1 MTTNGVSPD
10 PHGAMALSVR
20 IPRFPSLSDLRTGAD
35 ALQMP
40 TYPSNC
46 LEFAKPF
53 LASESKISDSL
64 DKAGVPLK
72 ILLVGAGLGGLTTAI
87 ALTQSGHNV
96 TVFEQTPVLG
106 EVGAGIQV
114 PSNSTRILFKLGL
127 KPYLK
132 PYVTEPESISF
143 RRWQTGNVIGN
154 TKLIPDFTEKFDA
167 PYYVIHRAHFHS
179 ALCQKVQDMGIEIK
193 FGARVESYNP
203 LAGSITLAD
212 GTIYTGDLVIA
223 ADGIKSV
230 ARKVV
235 LGGEDMAFRKPGFA
249 AYRATVDV
257 ERMRNDSEVS
267 WILEKPAL
275 NIWIGDSRH
284 VMTYTIGAGK
294 AFNMVLSHPDTTDPS
309 TWDLS
314 KAVDDMKAEFEGWD
328 PVLTKIISMVQK
340 TLKWPL
346 LSGSVL
352 DKWVSD
358 KLVILGDAAHAM
370 LPYMSQGAAM
380 AVEDGLALSR
390 SLSKITDK
398 EQLAEC
404 LSVFE
409 KVRMQRAGQM
419 QEASML
425 NSHLWHFADGPL
437 QEARDAAMVPEV
449 KGLSF
454 SHSPNQWSD
463 PATQMWCYGYDTEK
477 AIDEAWEESRA
488 KDCLAGIRSL

>member
-1 MTTNGVSPD
+1 MTSNGVSHNAYD
-10 PHGAMALSVR
+10 ATALS
-20 IPRFPSLSDLRTGAD
+20 
-35 ALQMP
+35 MP
-40 TYPSNC
+40 KYPSNC

-53 LASESKISDSL
+53 LEPENKISDSVEEA
-64 DKAGVPLK
+64 KVPLN
-72 ILLVGAGLGGLTTAI
+72 IILVGAGLGGLATAI
-87 ALTQSGHNV
+87 ALTQSGHKV
-96 TVFEQTPVLG
+96 TVYEQTPVLG

-114 PSNSTRILFKLGL
+114 PSNSTRVLFKLGL

-143 RRWQTGNVIGN
+143 RRWQTGKVIGN
-154 TKLIPDFTEKFDA
+154 TKLVPHFTEKFNA

-179 ALCQKVQDMGIEIK
+179 ALCQKAQDMGIEIK
-193 FGARVESYNP
+193 LGARVENYNP
-203 LAGSITLAD
+203 VAGSITLAD
-212 GTIYTGDLVIA
+212 GTTQTGDLVIA

-230 ARKVV
+230 ARKFV

-257 ERMRNDSEVS
+257 ERMRNDPEVS
-267 WILEKPAL
+267 WILARPAL

-294 AFNMVLSHPDTTDPS
+294 AFNMVLSHPDVTDPS
-309 TWDLS
+309 TWDPL

-328 PVLTKIISMVQK
+328 PVLTKIIGMVEK

-346 LSGSVL
+346 ISGSVL
-352 DKWVSD
+352 DKWVLD

-390 SLSKITDK
+390 SLSKISSKD
-398 EQLAEC
+398 QLAESM
-404 LSVFE
+404 SVFE

-419 QEASML
+419 QEASLL

-437 QEARDAAMVPEV
+437 QEARDEAMIPEV
-449 KGLSF
+449 KGLPF

-463 PATQMWCYGYDTEK
+463 PATQMWCYGYDTER
-477 AIDEAWEESRA
+477 AIDEAWEKSQSNY
-488 KDCLAGIRSL
+488 C

>member
-1 MTTNGVSPD
+1 MTSNGVSRNTHD
-10 PHGAMALSVR
+10 ATALS
-20 IPRFPSLSDLRTGAD
+20 
-35 ALQMP
+35 MP

-46 LEFAKPF
+46 LEFARPF
-53 LASESKISDSL
+53 LAPETKGSDCV
-64 DKAGVPLK
+64 DKAKVPLN

-96 TVFEQTPVLG
+96 TIFEQTPVLG

-143 RRWQTGNVIGN
+143 RRWQTGSVIGN
-154 TKLIPDFTEKFDA
+154 TKLVPDFTNNFAA

-179 ALCQKVQDMGIEIK
+179 ALCQRVQDMGIEIK
-193 FGARVESYNP
+193 LGVRIENYDPV
-203 LAGSITLAD
+203 AGSITLAD
-212 GTIYTGDLVIA
+212 GTTCTGDLVIA

-230 ARKVV
+230 ARKIV

-257 ERMRNDSEVS
+257 ERMRNDPELS
-267 WILEKPAL
+267 WILERPAL
-275 NIWIGDSRH
+275 NIWIGDARH

-309 TWDLS
+309 TWDPL
-314 KAVDDMKAEFEGWD
+314 KALDDMKAEFDGWD
-328 PVLTKIISMVQK
+328 PVLTKIIGMVEK

-346 LSGSVL
+346 ISRSVL

-390 SLSKITDK
+390 SLSKIQNK
-398 EQLAEC
+398 EQLAKC

-419 QEASML
+419 QEASLL
-425 NSHLWHFADGPL
+425 NSHLWHFSDGPL
-437 QEARDAAMVPEV
+437 QEARDAAMLPEV
-449 KGLSF
+449 RGLPF

-463 PATQMWCYGYDTEK
+463 PATQMWCYGYDTEG
-477 AIDEAWEESRA
+477 AIDEAWEGSRPN
-488 KDCLAGIRSL
+488 DF

>member
-1 MTTNGVSPD
+1 MTSNGVSRN
-10 PHGAMALSVR
+10 PHDATALS
-20 IPRFPSLSDLRTGAD
+20 
-35 ALQMP
+35 MP

-46 LEFAKPF
+46 LEFARPL
-53 LASESKISDSL
+53 LAPGTKSSDCV
-64 DKAGVPLK
+64 DKANVPLN

-96 TVFEQTPVLG
+96 TIFEQTSVLG

-114 PSNSTRILFKLGL
+114 PSNSTKILFKLGL
-127 KPYLK
+127 TPYLK

-154 TKLIPDFTEKFDA
+154 TKLVPDFTNNFDA

-179 ALCQKVQDMGIEIK
+179 ALCQKVQDMGIEINL
-193 FGARVESYNP
+193 GARIETYDPV
-203 LAGSITLAD
+203 AGSIMLAD
-212 GTIYTGDLVIA
+212 GTTFTGDLVVA

-230 ARKVV
+230 ARKIV

-257 ERMRNDSEVS
+257 ERMRNDPELS
-267 WILEKPAL
+267 WILERPAL
-275 NIWIGDSRH
+275 NIWIGDARH

-294 AFNMVLSHPDTTDPS
+294 AFNMVLSHPDATDPS
-309 TWDLS
+309 TWDPT
-314 KAVDDMKAEFEGWD
+314 KAVDDMKAEFDGWD
-328 PVLTKIISMVQK
+328 PVLTKIIGMVEK

-346 LSGSVL
+346 ISGSVL

-390 SLSKITDK
+390 ALSKIQNP
-398 EQLAEC
+398 EQLGKC
-404 LSVFE
+404 LSIFE
-409 KVRMQRAGQM
+409 KVRMQRAGHM
-419 QEASML
+419 QEASLL
-425 NSHLWHFADGPL
+425 NSQLWHFADGPL

-449 KGLSF
+449 KGLPF

-463 PATQMWCYGYDTEK
+463 PATQMWCYRYDTEE
-477 AIDEAWEESRA
+477 AIDEAWESSR
-488 KDCLAGIRSL
+488 LNNLQL

>member
-1 MTTNGVSPD
+1 MTSNGVSHN
-10 PHGAMALSVR
+10 PHDATAL
-20 IPRFPSLSDLRTGAD
+20 G
-35 ALQMP
+35 MP

-53 LASESKISDSL
+53 LASETKVFDCV
-64 DKAGVPLK
+64 DKAKVSLN

-106 EVGAGIQV
+106 EVGAGIQI
-114 PSNSTRILFKLGL
+114 PSNSTKILFKLGL
-127 KPYLK
+127 QPYLK

-154 TKLIPDFTEKFDA
+154 TKLVPDFTNNFDA
-167 PYYVIHRAHFHS
+167 PYYVIHRAHFLS

-193 FGARVESYNP
+193 LGAKVEDYDP
-203 LAGSITLAD
+203 VAGSITLAD
-212 GTIYTGDLVIA
+212 GTIFTGDLVIA

-230 ARKVV
+230 ARKIV

-257 ERMRNDSEVS
+257 ERMRNDPEVS
-267 WILEKPAL
+267 WILERPAL
-275 NIWIGDSRH
+275 NIWYDKDETRILPVYLNNDFYDRIGDSRH

-294 AFNMVLSHPDTTDPS
+294 AFNMVLSHPDASDPS
-309 TWDLS
+309 TWDPI
-314 KAVDDMKAEFEGWD
+314 KAVDDMKAEFDGWD
-328 PVLTKIISMVQK
+328 PVLTKIIGMVEK

-346 LSGSVL
+346 ISGSVL

-390 SLSKITDK
+390 SLSKIQNQ

-419 QEASML
+419 QEASLL

-449 KGLSF
+449 KGLPF

-463 PATQMWCYGYDTEK
+463 PSTQMWCYGYDTEG
-477 AIDEAWEESRA
+477 AIDEAWESSR
-488 KDCLAGIRSL
+488 LNNF